1 MRLHFCLLLI
11 VAAAATIFPA
21 AQAAPAPTSNLDSG
35 WRLWLDRDAKWR
47 DDTLYLPDEVNLLK
61 LPVNPPSG
69 GWKSLSDTAG
79 ISVSLPDTVEAHQ
92 LTPPPPG
99 DANAIINA
107 RPSYE
112 GVSWWYRPFTAPA
125 LRPGERLVFSF
136 RGARLRSEVYVN
148 GQLCGYNIIT
158 EAPFSAD
165 ATRALRPGVNQLA
178 VRITNPGGNVDWM
191 DFLTF
196 QWGQYTLPI
205 SHSFGG
211 IDGGV
216 QMQVR
221 GPVSVSDLAVFNTPN
236 VRTVKLQAEV
246 TSTGLAYSGPVA
258 LSIQKSGKTLWS
270 GAAAVRVPAN
280 GTATVST
287 EASVPAAL
295 LWDVGR
301 PQLYSAVASLGEIP
315 NSDKRT
321 VFGFRWFAPEG
332 VGTNAYLTLNG
343 RRIVPRSSISWG
355 FWAPN
360 GMFPDQA
367 AANREV
373 AAMRALGLDSIQN
386 HRHMPK
392 PIVLDTFDRE
402 GMLRYCEPGAG
413 MFTFTTQLSE
423 TKSTQ
428 GPVDTS
434 GAGGEASTFTER
446 YERAKVLAMIREN
459 RSHPSVT
466 IWTLQNEISPD
477 LHNPKLWN
485 VLRAMRAAD
494 PSRPVLLKSGIFT
507 QNQVWSLP
515 YSSEWSYD
523 NGQGV
528 SGWWDYHTAVSSAGV
543 YQDSMYR
550 SPQDFLYRSDNTKEV
565 VVWGE
570 MATGA
575 SPDNHAADVAW
586 YQKAGKTGYD
596 LAAHR
601 ALLGAYNQFLDEFH
615 FRSAF
620 PTAEALFQS
629 AGNKHYFS
637 AGRILEQARMSDA
650 NDYIVLSGWESTT
663 LENHSGL
670 TDSLRLLKGD
680 PAPLKRASTPA
691 LLVVRPR
698 QSVVAPGDKVTL
710 DVHLINEINLNGAYQ
725 LNVSATMSSP
735 ALANPAL
742 ANPASTQTNTP
753 FFQTS
758 FPVSVV
764 GENTFG
770 QLLRDNIQF
779 TPAHA
784 GPIQVTATLA
794 AEGNS
799 KPVLTRTEEMLAINP
814 QPAPLVGPVAF
825 AGTSAAVGQAM
836 QTQFKLDVLP
846 FAASNPPLKTLVLS
860 SEGSGLP
867 NGWQSF
873 SDNNLPIEN
882 TDEPNLYREQLFGP
896 PGEVLT
902 LRGLAPGTVKVEL
915 FLAEN
920 YQTEAGKRLFDVAL
934 NGQTVLKDFDIFR
947 ESGGKGR
954 ALIKSF
960 EAFIVEGSL
969 TLTIPRVAADKASLA
984 ALRVTDAA
992 GNVQRRVF
1000 HERNYTDKAGNVWKS
1015 AAAGDFDWETALPP
1029 ALSRVHNDG
1038 TRLVLLTAGGDD
1050 ARIVAD
1056 FLGRQNLFSFGG
1068 MVGDPGPSWLGF
1080 WYFGRNHWLLDGLP
1094 SNGVLDWP
1102 YGVSSGN
1109 GMILHGPNVEGVI
1122 GYGRNHDARLGLG
1135 AAVISHG
1142 KGQIVLLALP
1152 GLSNAFTSGG
1162 DQFQPVTA
1170 KRLLYNALTGG
1181 MTQDIASTH

>member
-1 MRLHFCLLLI
+1 MRLHSCFLLI
-11 VAAAATIFPA
+11 VAAVATIFPV
-21 AQAAPAPTSNLDSG
+21 AQAAPASTSFLDSG

-47 DDTLYLPDEVNLLK
+47 DDTLYLPDEVNLAK

-69 GWKSLSDTAG
+69 GWKSLGANTG

-92 LTPPPPG
+92 LTPPPSG
-99 DANAIINA
+99 DANAVINA
-107 RPSYE
+107 NPSYQ

-125 LRPGERLVFSF
+125 LRPGEQLVLSF

-148 GQLCGYNIIT
+148 GRLCGYNLIT

-165 ATRALRPGVNQLA
+165 ATRAIHPGVNQLA

-246 TSTGLAYSGPVA
+246 TSTGPAYSGPVA
-258 LSIQKSGKTLWS
+258 LSIQKNGKTLWS
-270 GAAAVRVPAN
+270 GSAAVRVPA
-280 GTATVST
+280 GGSATVST
-287 EASVPAAL
+287 QASVPSAL

-301 PQLYSAVASLGEIP
+301 PQLYSAVASLGKIP

-321 VFGFRWFAPEG
+321 VFGFRWFAPQG

-343 RRIVPRSSISWG
+343 HRIVPRSSISWG

-373 AAMRALGLDSIQN
+373 AAMRALGLNSIQN

-423 TKSTQ
+423 ANSTQ

-466 IWTLQNEISPD
+466 MWTLQNEISPD

-485 VLRAMRAAD
+485 VLRQMRAAD

-507 QNQVWSLP
+507 RNQVWSQP
-515 YSSEWSYD
+515 YSNEWMYD

-528 SGWWDYHTAVSSAGV
+528 SGWWDQHTATSSTGV
-543 YQDSMYR
+543 YQDSLYR
-550 SPQDFLYRSDNTKEV
+550 SPQDFQYRSDNTKEV

-575 SPDNHAADVAW
+575 SPDNHAADLAW
-586 YQKAGKTGYD
+586 YQKAGQTGYD

-601 ALLGAYNQFLDEFH
+601 VLLGAYNQFLDEFH

-620 PTAEALFQS
+620 PTAQALFQS

-650 NDYIVLSGWESTT
+650 NDYIVLSGWESTAI
-663 LENHSGL
+663 EDHSGL

-680 PAPLKRASTPA
+680 PAPLQRASTPA
-691 LLVVRPR
+691 VLVVRPR
-698 QSVVAPGDKVTL
+698 QSVVAPGDIVTV
-710 DVHLINEINLNGAYQ
+710 DIHLINEINLKGAYQ
-725 LNVSATMSSP
+725 LNV
-735 ALANPAL
+735 LAAMAGPT
-742 ANPASTQTNTP
+742 STQTNAP
-753 FFQTS
+753 FFRAN
-758 FPVSVV
+758 FPVSVA
-764 GENTFG
+764 GGNTFG

-779 TPAHA
+779 APAQA
-784 GPIQVTATLA
+784 GTVHVTATLTA
-794 AEGNS
+794 RGNS
-799 KPVLTRTEEMLAINP
+799 KPVLTRTEEILAINP
-814 QPAPLVGPVAF
+814 QPAPLMGPVAF
-825 AGTSAAVGQAM
+825 AGTSEAVGQALH
-836 QTQFKLDVLP
+836 TQFKLDVLP

-882 TDEPNLYREQLFGP
+882 TDEPILYREQLFGP
-896 PGEVLT
+896 AGDVLT
-902 LRGLAPGTVKVEL
+902 LRSLAPGTAKVEL

-920 YQTEAGKRLFDVAL
+920 FHSEAGKRLFDVAL
-934 NGQTVLKDFDIFR
+934 NGQTVLKDFDLFR

-960 EAFIVEGSL
+960 EAFIVDGSL
-969 TLTIPRVAADKASLA
+969 NLSIPRIAADKASLA

-1000 HERNYTDKAGNVWKS
+1000 HERNYTDKAGTVWKS
-1015 AAAGDFDWETALPP
+1015 AAAGDFDWEAALPP
-1029 ALSRVHNDG
+1029 ALSRVRNDG

-1050 ARIVAD
+1050 ARSVAD
-1056 FLGRQNLFSFGG
+1056 FLARQNLFSFGG
-1068 MVGDPGPSWLGF
+1068 MVGEPGPSWLGF
-1080 WYFGRNHWLLDGLP
+1080 WYFGRKHWLLDGLP
-1094 SNGVLDWP
+1094 SDGVLDWP
-1102 YGVSSGN
+1102 YQIISGN

-1135 AAVISHG
+1135 AAVVSYG
-1142 KGQIVLLALP
+1142 KGQIVLLGLP
-1152 GLSNAFTSGG
+1152 GLGNAFTSGG
-1162 DQFQPVTA
+1162 DQFQPVVA
-1170 KRLLYNALTGG
+1170 KRLLYNALSGG
-1181 MTQDIASTH
+1181 TPQNRAAAQ